1 MKQQSSNKH
10 DRKARDE
17 QSDNRPMKT
26 VKQSSTLID
35 HEKGTSVIIWWTF
48 GTQQLQQ
55 YVKRCIVQYQIY
67 MSR

>member
-1 MKQQSSNKH
+1 
-10 DRKARDE
+10 
-17 QSDNRPMKT
+17 MKT
-26 VKQSSTLID
+26 VKQSSKLID